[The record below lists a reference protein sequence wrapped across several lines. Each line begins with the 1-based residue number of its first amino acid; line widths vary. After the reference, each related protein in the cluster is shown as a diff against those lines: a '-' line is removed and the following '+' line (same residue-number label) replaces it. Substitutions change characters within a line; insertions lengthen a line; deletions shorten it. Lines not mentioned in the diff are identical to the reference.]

1 MNCKQIEGKFPDF
14 LIGDIDQ
21 KSKEEIQTHLAS
33 CASCREELESLSAIW
48 TKLGVLPEE
57 RPSNGLRTRFYT
69 MLESYKQEHERE
81 KPVARFKKFF
91 EGWTARWWPRRP
103 AFQFSLSLA
112 LLVIGLSVG
121 YLLNAS
127 NGGNGEIAQLRE
139 DVHNMQQMVAVS
151 LLDQRS
157 PSERLKGVSWSSRVE
172 RPNAGTLEKLL
183 RTLNNDPNVNVRLS
197 IVDALYLFYGNPIV
211 KEGLIHSL
219 SQQTAPLVQVGII
232 DLIINMRERKAIE
245 SLKNLIQTE
254 QLNPEVK
261 QHAESGIQKLSF

>member
-1 MNCKQIEGKFPDF
+1 M
-14 LIGDIDQ
+14 
-21 KSKEEIQTHLAS
+21 
-33 CASCREELESLSAIW
+33 
-48 TKLGVLPEE
+48 
-57 RPSNGLRTRFYT
+57 
-69 MLESYKQEHERE
+69 
-81 KPVARFKKFF
+81 
-91 EGWTARWWPRRP
+91 
-103 AFQFSLSLA
+103 
-112 LLVIGLSVG
+112 IGLSVG

-127 NGGNGEIAQLRE
+127 NGGNGEIVQLRE

-197 IVDALYLFYGNPIV
+197 VVDALYLFYGNPIV

-219 SQQTAPLVQVGII
+219 SQQTSPLVQVGII